1 MTARRRRGK
10 MVATLDR
17 PAAALR
23 NVSREESTMLPTTMK
38 ALQIKSYGGP
48 LELVDA
54 PVPQPGPGQ
63 VLVKIAASPVN
74 PSDLKFIEGA
84 YGVKKP
90 LPVVVG
96 FEGSGTVVAVGPGLM
111 GKFLK
116 GKRVGCMATATGGG
130 TWAEYM
136 VADARRTIPLKKFV
150 SLEQGA
156 MMVVNPWTAWALL
169 DTARRG
175 GHRAAVHTVASS
187 ALGAMMIRLAYR
199 HGYPMIHIVRR
210 EEQADR
216 LLAHEPRLGDLSTQR
231 VLVSTAADFDETLRG
246 LCSDMGA
253 TIALDPIAGPMT
265 GRVLTAMPQGSVAL
279 VYGSLS
285 GEPCSVDPAQ
295 LLYQG
300 KRIEGFWVPKWVEKL
315 SLLGRMKMAMGVQK
329 LLATDLATEVRAR
342 VPLSGVTAAIET
354 YKHDMTGGK
363 VLVTPGG

>member
-1 MTARRRRGK
+1 
-10 MVATLDR
+10 
-17 PAAALR
+17 
-23 NVSREESTMLPTTMK
+23 MLPTTMK
-38 ALQIKSYGGP
+38 ALQIKAYGGP
-48 LELVDA
+48 LERVDV

-63 VLVKIAASPVN
+63 VLVKIAASPIN

-90 LPVVVG
+90 LPVVAG
-96 FEGSGTVVAVGPGLM
+96 FEGSGVVVATGGGLL
-111 GKFLK
+111 GKFLM

-187 ALGAMMIRLAYR
+187 ALGLMLFRLAYR
-199 HGYPMIHIVRR
+199 HHYPMIHVVRR
-210 EEQADR
+210 EEQIDR
-216 LLAHEPRLGDLSTQR
+216 LMALEPRVGELGCQR
-231 VLVSTAADFDETLRG
+231 FLVSADKNFDEALRK
-246 LCSDMGA
+246 LCSEMEA
-253 TIALDPIAGPMT
+253 TIALEPIAGEMT
-265 GRVLTAMPQGSVAL
+265 GRVLRAMPQGSVAL

-285 GEPCSVDPAQ
+285 GQPCTVDPAE
-295 LLYQG
+295 LIYEG
-300 KRIEGFWVPKWVEKL
+300 KRVEGFWVPQWVAKR
-315 SLLGRMKMAMGVQK
+315 SLLGRLRMATGVQK

-342 VPLSGVTAAIET
+342 VPLAGALEALEA

-363 VLVTPGG
+363 VLLMPGGVE